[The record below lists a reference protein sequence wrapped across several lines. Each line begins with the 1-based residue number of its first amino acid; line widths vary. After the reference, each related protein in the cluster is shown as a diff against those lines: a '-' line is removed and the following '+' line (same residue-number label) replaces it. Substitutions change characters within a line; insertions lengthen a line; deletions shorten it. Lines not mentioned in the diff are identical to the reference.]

1 VFKNIDLRLEKGMR
15 IGFMGKSGSGKS
27 TMIDI
32 IMCLLSPTNGELIVD
47 GQSIN
52 TERRIAW
59 QANIAHVP
67 QSIYLSDGTV
77 EDNIAFGIHKHE
89 INFQR
94 VKEAAKQAQIAEV
107 IEKWPEG
114 YQTFVGERGVKL
126 SGGQSQRI
134 GIARALYK
142 NANVLIFDEATSALD
157 VETEQDVMDTIE
169 GLKKDLTVL
178 IIAHRLT
185 TLKACDQIVKFD
197 KKGNIRV
204 GSYQEIVNN

>member
-1 VFKNIDLRLEKGMR
+1 
-15 IGFMGKSGSGKS
+15 
-27 TMIDI
+27 MIDI